1 MMKRV
6 LPLLIL
12 ALFLAAVVAPFASS
26 WPDGLE
32 RIAQMLGFDHLA
44 STNPPLKSPFPD
56 YNIKRLGD
64 RPLSTV
70 VAGVIGTLLC
80 FFLPFSLYLFLKK

>member
-12 ALFLAAVVAPFASS
+12 ALFLAAIVAPFASS

-44 STNPPLKSPFPD
+44 SKNPPLKALVPD
-56 YNIKRLGD
+56 YTVHSLGN
-64 RPLSTV
+64 RPMSTA
-70 VAGVIGTLLC
+70 VAGVVGTLLC
-80 FFLPFSLYLFLKK
+80 FFLPFGLYLFRKK